1 MSEFG
6 IYPDDRRTPTTGIK
20 VWSPTKTPVY
30 PKPQEDF
37 ITSWQ
42 NQTAGA
48 GQGGSADYWERENE
62 KQINQITGN
71 LNNDN
76 VDLQSLIDSI
86 NLGYG
91 GMSAADIAAIAAA
104 SGGGSA
110 SATAANKL
118 ARDKFDYEKQQD
130 AVTKARTDAA
140 LRAMQERYATGGYR
154 ENADALLGILA
165 GQETTGRE
173 NIGGVYD
180 EAIRNI
186 GQGYTTAQNLTNQGY
201 SALQDYLTKNSSNP
215 FANYQAQVG
224 SVSNPME
231 SMLAAYGV
239 GAEPVRAQV
248 AAEQLAGQQGAQ
260 AFQDLMNIL
269 SASTQRSNESR
280 MTESEM
286 AQLLANTNLGAAR
299 SSYEA
304 QAATQKQKALAEL
317 LNQIAQSQFGVEQ
330 GVGQTADTLAN
341 AILAAGGT
349 LTPGGGM
356 GGSGSGA
363 GDGSNQGIVDPVAL
377 QQLAQL
383 VAPSNSV
390 EQQADFW
397 KNFTGNISF

>member
-1 MSEFG
+1 MSDFG
-6 IYPDDRRTPTTGIK
+6 IYPDDRRTSTTGIK
-20 VWSPTKTPVY
+20 VWNPSQTPVY
-30 PKPQEDF
+30 PNLQEDF

-71 LNNDN
+71 LNKDN
-76 VDLQSLIDSI
+76 VDLQSLIDSL

-91 GMSAADIAAIAAA
+91 GMSASDIAAIAAA

-110 SATAANKL
+110 SATEANRL
-118 ARDKFDYEKQQD
+118 ARDKFNYEKQQD
-130 AVTKARTDAA
+130 AITKARTDAA
-140 LRAMQERYATGGYR
+140 LKAMQDRYATGGYR

-165 GQETTGRE
+165 GQETTGRQ
-173 NIGGVYD
+173 NIGDVYG
-180 EAIRNI
+180 EAIKNI

-231 SMLAAYGV
+231 AMLAAYGV

-317 LNQIAQSQFGVEQ
+317 LNQIAQSQFSVEQ
-330 GVGQTADTLAN
+330 GVGQNADALATAIMN
-341 AILAAGGT
+341 AGGT
-349 LTPGGGM
+349 PTSGGGM
-356 GGSGSGA
+356 GGAGVGTGGNAGS
-363 GDGSNQGIVDPVAL
+363 GIVDQAAL

-383 VAPSNSV
+383 VAPANSAA
-390 EQQADFW
+390 EQADFW
-397 KNFTGNISF
+397 KNFNL